1 MLLMIVSQM
10 KIKISRYRRI
20 SDVGKLI
27 TGLRWPVKDS
37 WRRNNLRQARRVEI
51 VLGEKKRAGKGI
63 I

>member
-1 MLLMIVSQM
+1 M
-10 KIKISRYRRI
+10 YRRI